1 MLMSDSG
8 WGRARLTR
16 GSVPTASRLS
26 GGRDNPT
33 GSRRKLRLV
42 SLAQGIV
49 KEFAGLAVLLM
60 MAAPS
65 ASPAGK
71 QWPLLT
77 DARRVNELTA
87 EQAKQEYPVL
97 LHGVITYVDVKLGHA
112 FIQDSTAA
120 TFIYWN
126 PTGTDPPLEVGQR
139 VEVRGVTTAGDF
151 SPCLSR
157 GQFKILGKAALPR
170 PLRLPFGQLVTGR
183 WACYWAQIEG
193 TIRSGKALPGS
204 LELDLAMEGG
214 RVLVLMPGYPNWQRV
229 LVGSEVSLR
238 GPLSALYNDQR
249 QARGV
254 KIFVP
259 GPAYVEVLKAAP
271 ADPYASA
278 EVPLR
283 QIGRYDVT
291 SDLEAPIRVRGTVA
305 AKESGG
311 LVYVSDGEAS
321 VAVQSTPACSPRPGE
336 LVDLVGFRGPVYNR
350 PGLVDAIC
358 RAAGAGPNLGATT
371 VTPQAVL
378 AAHDEPIGDPTV
390 YLHTSTRYDLRRVRV
405 QGELL
410 QDSRGPEGVILVLQS
425 RDKDFTALLPRPD
438 SVPVSEL
445 EVGSLLR
452 LTGVCV
458 IDYDS
463 YGRPLT
469 FRIVL
474 AHPGDIEVL
483 AKPPWWTSRRMGA
496 ALGMAIGAIIL
507 AVGWISMLRLRV
519 NQHTATIRSQVAR
532 LEELK
537 KRAEDASRAK
547 SEFVAN
553 MSHEIRTPMNG
564 VMGMT
569 ELALET
575 ELNPEQREYLEMV
588 KTSADSLLTVI
599 NDILD
604 FSKIEAGKLETN
616 PIPFRLRESLEKLLK
631 PLALRAQQKGLEL
644 LCDVR
649 PEIPEDIVADPTRLA
664 QVVINLLGN
673 AIKFTSQGEVELKVL
688 AENVQ
693 ADRAVLH
700 FVVRDTGIGIPLE
713 KQKLIFEA
721 FAQADGS
728 TSRKF
733 GGTGLGLAISSRL
746 VDMMGGRI
754 WVESRPGEGCCFHF
768 TAQVGKGTI
777 QEPVE
782 IPELA
787 SLEGLSVLVVDDNA
801 ANRRIVAEILANYG
815 IKADLAASGPEA
827 LARIADASEPIDL
840 IMVDRWMPEMDGFTL
855 VQRLRESQL
864 ARGSALLML
873 TSAGQRGDAARCRD
887 LGIAVYLTKPI
898 SRSQLISGI
907 QAALGAKKPSSTP
920 KSLVTR
926 HSLPSTDTNLRIL
939 LAEDNQVNQ
948 MLAARLLEKH
958 GHSVA
963 VARTGRDALD
973 AVEHQKFDLVLMDV
987 QMPEVDGF
995 EATAAIREMEKISG
1009 AHLPIIAMT
1018 AMAMAGDR
1026 ERCLAAGADGYISK
1040 PITAQ
1045 ELLKEIQ
1052 RVRTMTPAEKS
1063 EAILLPAG

>member
-1 MLMSDSG
+1 
-8 WGRARLTR
+8 
-16 GSVPTASRLS
+16 V
-26 GGRDNPT
+26 
-33 GSRRKLRLV
+33 
-42 SLAQGIV
+42 V
-49 KEFAGLAVLLM
+49 KGFAGLAVLLM
-60 MAAPS
+60 LAPTS

-71 QWPLLT
+71 RLPLLT
-77 DARRVNELTA
+77 EARQVSELTV

-97 LHGVITYVDVKLGHA
+97 LHAVITYVDVKLGHA
-112 FIQDSTAA
+112 FVQDRTAA
-120 TFIYWN
+120 TFVYWN
-126 PTGTDPPLEVGQR
+126 PTGKEPSLEVGQR
-139 VEVRGVTTAGDF
+139 VEVRGVTTPGDF
-151 SPCLSR
+151 SPCLKEGR
-157 GQFKILGKAALPR
+157 FKILGTAALPR
-170 PLRLPFGQLVTGR
+170 PLRLTFSQLITGR

-214 RVLVLMPGYPNWQRV
+214 RVLVLMREYPDWQRA

-249 QARGV
+249 QVRGV

-259 GPAYVEVLKAAP
+259 GPADVVVSKAAP
-271 ADPYASA
+271 ADLYTAS

-283 QIGRYDVT
+283 QIGQYDMT
-291 SDLEAPIRVRGTVA
+291 SDLEAPLRVRGTVTA
-305 AKESGG
+305 RENGG
-311 LVYVSDGEAS
+311 LVYVSDGETS

-336 LVDLVGFRGPVYNR
+336 LVDLVGFRGLVRNQPS
-350 PGLVDAIC
+350 LVDAVC
-358 RAAGAGPNLGATT
+358 RAVGTGPNLSATT
-371 VTPQAVL
+371 VTPQAIL

-390 YLHTSTRYDLRRVRV
+390 YLHISTRYDLRRVRV

-425 RDKDFTALLPRPD
+425 QDKDFTALLPHPD
-438 SVPVSEL
+438 SAPVSEL

-458 IDYDS
+458 INYDS

-474 AHPGDIEVL
+474 AHPSDIEVL

-496 ALGMAIGAIIL
+496 ALGIAIGAIIL

-575 ELNPEQREYLEMV
+575 ELNAEQREYLEMV

-616 PIPFRLRESLEKLLK
+616 PIPFRLRESLEKILK

-644 LCDVR
+644 LYDVR
-649 PEIPEDIVADPTRLA
+649 PEVPEDIVADPTRLA
-664 QVVINLLGN
+664 QIVINLLGN
-673 AIKFTSQGEVELKVL
+673 AIKFTSQGEVELSVQ

-700 FVVRDTGIGIPLE
+700 FLVRDTGIGIPAE

-728 TSRKF
+728 TSRRF

-746 VDMMGGRI
+746 VEMMGGRI
-754 WVESRPGEGCCFHF
+754 WVESHPGQGSCFHF
-768 TAQVGKGTI
+768 TAQVGRAAS
-777 QEPVE
+777 QEHLEV
-782 IPELA
+782 PELA
-787 SLEGLSVLVVDDNA
+787 SLEGLSVLVVDDNV
-801 ANRRIVAEILANYG
+801 ANRRIVAEILADCG
-815 IKADLAASGPEA
+815 IRVDLAASGPEA
-827 LARIADASEPIDL
+827 LARIADASGPIDL
-840 IMVDRWMPEMDGFTL
+840 IMVDYWMPEMDGFAL
-855 VQRLRESQL
+855 VQHLRESQL
-864 ARGSALLML
+864 DRGSAILML

-887 LGIAVYLTKPI
+887 LGIAVYLTKPV
-898 SRSQLISGI
+898 SRSQLVAGI

-939 LAEDNQVNQ
+939 LAEDNRVNQ
-948 MLAARLLEKH
+948 MLAARLLEKQ

-963 VARTGRDALD
+963 VARTGREALE

-987 QMPEVDGF
+987 QMPEVDGL
-995 EATAAIREMEKISG
+995 EVTAAIREKEKVSG

-1026 ERCLAAGADGYISK
+1026 ERCLAAGVDGYISK
-1040 PITAQ
+1040 PITAP

-1063 EAILLPAG
+1063 EAVLLPAA